1 MHNVWKSFQASG
13 SLVSL
18 PKFIQKLFKHKM
30 KSKEKKLL
38 YRNGH
43 MLTHRNKKPYEC
55 KAEGCGKSYCDAR
68 SLRRHTENHHT
79 GSNANS
85 TGGNREVT
93 SPLASSCI
101 QYAPPT
107 AYQPPPYS
115 ASSSP
120 ASSTTN
126 TPTKAPSHL
135 QQLLASDSTTS
146 TTSSASSTKVVIS
159 FLSSLYI
166 FCINIF
172 LSLPC
177 SKNYILLSE
186 VINLKQDH
194 KLWAILIFI
203 NILYYRV
210 SRYSLFSSKSNYFFV
225 YLKKMFLI

>member
-1 MHNVWKSFQASG
+1 
-13 SLVSL
+13 
-18 PKFIQKLFKHKM
+18 
-30 KSKEKKLL
+30 
-38 YRNGH
+38 

-85 TGGNREVT
+85 CGGSREVT

-107 AYQPPPYS
+107 AYQPSQYPT
-115 ASSSP
+115 SSSP

-146 TTSSASSTKVVIS
+146 TTSSASSTKVSNKMWTKQITNGRGLKNRS
-159 FLSSLYI
+159 NPSLKTQS
-166 FCINIF
+166 INTF
-172 LSLPC
+172 
-177 SKNYILLSE
+177 
-186 VINLKQDH
+186 
-194 KLWAILIFI
+194 
-203 NILYYRV
+203 
-210 SRYSLFSSKSNYFFV
+210 
-225 YLKKMFLI
+225 